1 MKEKININSIR
12 KEEILLSKRSKNLE
26 ELRGKVETGQGSI
39 GEVMKFQIL
48 QERIRESKV
57 RRG

>member
-1 MKEKININSIR
+1 MKEKININSIG
-12 KEEILLSKRSKNLE
+12 KADIILSKRSKNLE
-26 ELRGKVETGQGSI
+26 ELRGKVETGEGSV
-39 GEVMKFQIL
+39 GELMKFQIL

>member
-1 MKEKININSIR
+1 MKENINSIKR
-12 KEEILLSKRSKNLE
+12 EEIILSKRSRNLE
-26 ELRGKVETGQGSI
+26 ELRGKVETGQGSV

>member
-1 MKEKININSIR
+1 MKENINSIKR
-12 KEEILLSKRSKNLE
+12 EEIILSKRSKNLE
-26 ELRGKVETGQGSI
+26 ELRGKLETGEGSVE
-39 GEVMKFQIL
+39 EVMKFQIL